1 VTLWLLAFSGF
12 TFLSLALVKRTGEI
26 KQLRDSGREA
36 ATTRRGYR
44 SDDVDMLKMFGC
56 SSAFASSVV
65 LALFVGS
72 AAAEQPYASPETLW
86 AMVPLTLFWQL
97 RLWLSTERGHMHD
110 DPIVYA
116 SKDWVSWVV
125 AASIIAIML
134 LASWGVSLW

>member
-1 VTLWLLAFSGF
+1 
-12 TFLSLALVKRTGEI
+12 
-26 KQLRDSGREA
+26 LRDSGREA

-116 SKDWVSWVV
+116 PRTGSPGWWRR
-125 AASIIAIML
+125 ASSRSCCWQA
-134 LASWGVSLW
+134 GG